1 MGAGL
6 LLAVAFALLLP
17 LIAVWASR
25 RPGARVLTAWRGNLR
40 QTLPL
45 AIAIS
50 GALALCLAI
59 TGKTMQAAW
68 TRDWFAGHRNEMTK
82 MVRSLGPEWDHPRIP
97 RDAWRAEPIPE
108 VRQK

>member
-45 AIAIS
+45 AIAVS

-59 TGKTMQAAW
+59 TGKAMQAAW

-82 MVRSLGPEWDHPRIP
+82 MVQSFGPEWDHPRIP